1 MNTNEYESE
10 ARRRYRKRG
19 LHIEPKNTRQVFQN
33 ELSHKLIPS
42 LGDYGFGLLSGIC
55 AGIALMM
62 NASPLWI
69 LAAALIPFCGPF
81 LGMALSCAAG
91 SIRFLLKSLG
101 KYLLTQLLFLAGSG
115 AAIWF
120 LQGRGFSADP
130 ASADFFSTYD
140 LYAII
145 TVIIGTVFTVLLLK
159 RSNAP
164 AIGAF
169 SSAMMIFI
177 MVPLTVAVWGFLS
190 GNRHYIVPSLE
201 VLLVYSILSLAV
213 AVIMFILMRAAS
225 LNFGSV
231 LMSLIVIA
239 LGAGIAAEG
248 FGVLPF
254 SVRERISQPK
264 ADKLQELNLVTFTPT
279 NTLTPTPTNTFTPTP
294 TNTDTPTPTSTNTP
308 ITPTATSTNTPTN
321 TPTLTPT
328 NTNTPITPTATPTD
342 TPTLTPTMTPTR
354 TLIPTTTP
362 TPTEYMTATP
372 VWGIIHVVNDPG
384 VYVRS
389 TPATSAEV
397 IRGYYNG
404 NALEITGES
413 VVVDGITWVSVRTF
427 DGYDGWII
435 ENALRTATP
444 EAAAG
449 ED

>member
-1 MNTNEYESE
+1 MNTTNEYESE
-10 ARRRYRKRG
+10 ARRRYKKRG
-19 LHIEPKNTRQVFQN
+19 LHIEPKNPRQVFQN
-33 ELSHKLIPS
+33 KLSHKLIPS
-42 LGDYGFGLLSGIC
+42 LGDYGFGLLSGVC

-81 LGMALSCAAG
+81 IGIALSCAAG
-91 SIRFLLKSLG
+91 SMRFLLKSLG
-101 KYLLTQLLFLAGSG
+101 KYLLTQLLYLAGSG
-115 AAIWF
+115 AAVWF
-120 LQGRGFSADP
+120 LQRRGFSADP
-130 ASADFFSTYD
+130 KFADFFSTYN

-145 TVIIGTVFTVLLLK
+145 TVIVGTFFTVLLLK
-159 RSNAP
+159 RINAP

-169 SSAMMIFI
+169 SSAMMLFI
-177 MVPLTVAVWGFLS
+177 MAPLTIAVWAFLS

-213 AVIMFILMRAAS
+213 ATIMLILMRAAS
-225 LNFGSV
+225 LNAGSV
-231 LMSLIVIA
+231 LMCLILIA

-248 FGVLPF
+248 LGLLPF
-254 SVRERISQPK
+254 SVRDRISQPK
-264 ADKLQELNLVTFTPT
+264 ADKLQELNIVTFTPT

-294 TNTDTPTPTSTNTP
+294 TNTNTP
-308 ITPTATSTNTPTN
+308 
-321 TPTLTPT
+321 TPT
-328 NTNTPITPTATPTD
+328 NTNTPITPTSTPTE
-342 TPTLTPTMTPTR
+342 TPTMTPTMTPTR
-354 TLIPTTTP
+354 TLIPTKTP

-372 VWGIIHVVNDPG
+372 VWGIIHVNNDPG

-435 ENALRTATP
+435 ETALRTATP
-444 EAAAG
+444 EAPSG
-449 ED
+449 NENGK

>member
-1 MNTNEYESE
+1 MNTKEYESE
-10 ARRRYRKRG
+10 ARRRYEKRG
-19 LHIEPKNTRQVFQN
+19 LHIEPKNPRQVFQN
-33 ELSHKLIPS
+33 KLSHKLIPS

-81 LGMALSCAAG
+81 LGIVLSCAAG
-91 SIRFLLKSLG
+91 SFRFLLKSIG
-101 KYLLTQLLFLAGSG
+101 KYLLTQLLYLAGSG
-115 AAIWF
+115 AVIWF
-120 LQGRGFSADP
+120 LQSKGFSADLK
-130 ASADFFSTYD
+130 AADFFSTYD

-145 TVIIGTVFTVLLLK
+145 TVIAGTFFTVLLLK

-169 SSAMMIFI
+169 SSAMMLFI
-177 MVPLTVAVWGFLS
+177 MAPLTIAIWGFLS

-213 AVIMFILMRAAS
+213 AVILFILMRAAS
-225 LNFGSV
+225 LNFGSIV
-231 LMSLIVIA
+231 MCLVVIA
-239 LGAGIAAEG
+239 LGAGFAAEG
-248 FGVLPF
+248 LGLLPF

-279 NTLTPTPTNTFTPTP
+279 NTLTPTPTDTFTPTP
-294 TNTDTPTPTSTNTP
+294 TNTY
-308 ITPTATSTNTPTN
+308 TPTATNTPTD
-321 TPTLTPT
+321 
-328 NTNTPITPTATPTD
+328 TPTATPTNTATN
-342 TPTLTPTMTPTR
+342 TPTATATNTNTPTPTNTATNTPTATPTNTPTR
-354 TLIPTTTP
+354 TLIPTKTP
-362 TPTEYMTATP
+362 TPTEYMTPTP
-372 VWGIIHVVNDPG
+372 IWGIVHVANDPG

-435 ENALRTATP
+435 ETALRTATP
-444 EAAAG
+444 EAG
-449 ED
+449 NN